1 MFGVAGA
8 NTLTWEKLQV
18 SYRCRE
24 GLSWAPE
31 WFTEEHDT
39 EFCFRKL
46 TLWVLDRERIER
58 ERRPEAARRIRNL
71 GQQRCMTGVPRGDQY
86 PHLPSVPQS
95 GQVSSSPH
103 TRELSQCLG
112 ESWMDSGQVER
123 GSPVTH
129 L

>member
-18 SYRCRE
+18 IYRCRE

-31 WFTEEHDT
+31 SFTEEHDT

-46 TLWVLDRERIER
+46 TLRVLYRERSER
-58 ERRPEAARRIRNL
+58 ERRPEAASHIRDL
-71 GQQRCMTGVPRGDQY
+71 GQQRCMTGVPRGDQDL
-86 PHLPSVPQS
+86 HLPSVPQS

-112 ESWMDSGQVER
+112 RVGWIVAGWKEG
-123 GSPVTH
+123 
-129 L
+129 LL